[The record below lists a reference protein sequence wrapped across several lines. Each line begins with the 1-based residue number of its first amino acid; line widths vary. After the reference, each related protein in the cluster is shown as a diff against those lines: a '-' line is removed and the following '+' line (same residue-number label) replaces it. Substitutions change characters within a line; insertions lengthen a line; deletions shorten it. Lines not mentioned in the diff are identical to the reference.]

1 MPQKELIFTIIM
13 PLKNKTKK
21 EKKPT
26 KIGLFLLSFNYC
38 AFRISY
44 LSGFLAYFVIQHYF
58 PWKSKKKKFLL
69 NLLGFSIL
77 YISFL
82 WQIYE

>member
-38 AFRISY
+38 AFRIKLFKWLFGLFCY
-44 LSGFLAYFVIQHYF
+44 TALF
-58 PWKSKKKKFLL
+58 PMEVQKEK
-69 NLLGFSIL
+69 
-77 YISFL
+77 ISFKL
-82 WQIYE
+82 TWFFNIIYFFLMADL